1 MGAANEE
8 TAKENHQAAV
18 EIFNATGWIHKAAKL
33 SVIPGIQT
41 LDEFKIKFP
50 GQLSDKDLPIGKF
63 QKHTPENKYYSENN
77 ARKSIRFGLQKIHR
91 DNETRSDMFRENLSS
106 YKFIDT
112 QVRKIVKN

>member
-8 TAKENHQAAV
+8 TAKTNHQAAV

-41 LDEFKIKFP
+41 LDEFKAKFP

-63 QKHTPENKYYSENN
+63 QRQTPENKFYSVNKHRS
-77 ARKSIRFGLQKIHR
+77 AIRYELQNIHKN
-91 DNETRSDMFRENLSS
+91 NETRSGMFKENLSS
-106 YKFIDT
+106 FKFIDT
-112 QVRKIVKN
+112 QVR